1 MVWHCLALTSDVT
14 LDTSLL
20 ERKSMCF
27 MSNCSAISMILEL
40 SLYNA
45 TNSHFLLCYL
55 ARGSETNDQRR
66 RHGATTYTPAQ
77 W

>member
-1 MVWHCLALTSDVT
+1 M
-14 LDTSLL
+14 DTSLL

-27 MSNCSAISMILEL
+27 MSNCSTISIMLEL
-40 SLYNA
+40 SLYEA

-55 ARGSETNDQRR
+55 ACGTETNDQRR
-66 RHGATTYTPAQ
+66 RDGATTDTPAQ